1 MAMDLNTF
9 YMNLRNFLHHETL
22 YTRPLVPSSFRV
34 TSLWGQ
40 ANQTIMKTLHKC
52 RDDSK
57 PHLTML
63 ALRTSKNSSD
73 TSALEL
79 E

>member
-1 MAMDLNTF
+1 
-9 YMNLRNFLHHETL
+9 MNLRNFLHHETS
-22 YTRPLVPSSFRV
+22 YTRPMVPSSFRV

-57 PHLTML
+57 PQLTML